1 MRRSPDGK
9 LFLGELGSPPCS
21 GELLVRPAQ
30 STDDH
35 HHGQLLPGLVRLWQ
49 LDALAVSLS
58 SRCLVRGLRLGTR
71 RLDGVQRLDERGGRP
86 GRWVSPGDPCPGTR
100 PVAFRKIGP
109 AQVLAS
115 EKSLVPCLVRLH
127 DLRVT
132 GVPEL
137 RFYGDLASW
146 WPLISPV
153 DEYVEEAGLIAQ
165 LLGSAAIPVREV
177 LELGSGGGSNAAHLK
192 QQVKL
197 TLVDLSP
204 EMLEVSQRLN
214 PECVH
219 QQGDM
224 RTVRL
229 GREFDAVFVHDAV
242 GYMTSEEDLAAAA
255 RTAFLHCRP
264 GGVAVFVP
272 DEIRETYE
280 PGTEQG
286 GTDGPDGRGVR
297 FLEWSWDPDPAD
309 TTTVTQYVF
318 VLRDP
323 GNAVQ
328 VVHEE
333 HRFGLFNRQTWV
345 DILTAAGFQVEVTHE
360 TTNDDRTPREVF
372 LANRPVT

>member
-1 MRRSPDGK
+1 M
-9 LFLGELGSPPCS
+9 
-21 GELLVRPAQ
+21 
-30 STDDH
+30 
-35 HHGQLLPGLVRLWQ
+35 
-49 LDALAVSLS
+49 
-58 SRCLVRGLRLGTR
+58 
-71 RLDGVQRLDERGGRP
+71 
-86 GRWVSPGDPCPGTR
+86 
-100 PVAFRKIGP
+100 
-109 AQVLAS
+109 
-115 EKSLVPCLVRLH
+115 PCLVRLH

-132 GVPEL
+132 GVPAL

-153 DEYVEEAGLIAQ
+153 DEYAEEAGLIAQ

-192 QQVKL
+192 QQFKL
-197 TLVDLSP
+197 TLVDLSS
-204 EMLEVSQRLN
+204 EMLTVSQQLN

-242 GYMTSEEDLAAAA
+242 GYMTSEDDLAAAA

-323 GNAVQ
+323 NNAVH

-333 HRFGLFNRQTWV
+333 HLFGLFNRQTWV
-345 DILTAAGFQVEVTHE
+345 DILTVAGFEVEVTHE
-360 TTNDDRTPREVF
+360 TTDDDRTPRELF
-372 LANRPVT
+372 LAYRRSPNRICAQGG